1 MQEIDEDLTGAALAE
16 GEGARSLDPGCEL
29 EVFEHVGPKVG
40 LRPAVVVRVWDLG
53 DFGHLWP
60 PLFLLPLAE
69 KRGQSDD
76 ELMPQ
81 SRSGSFRSSSG
92 VFWAASSLAG
102 AAYFSATGLVRSH
115 LPSVPM

>member
-1 MQEIDEDLTGAALAE
+1 MQEIDEDLTGAAFAE
-16 GEGARSLDPGCEL
+16 GEWARSLDAGRQL
-29 EVFEHVGPKVG
+29 QVFEHVGPKVR

-76 ELMPQ
+76 EIAPQ
-81 SRSGSFRSSSG
+81 SRSGSFRSSSA
-92 VFWAASSLAG
+92 VFWAASSREG

-115 LPSVPM
+115 LPSVPK